1 MLELVAPVD
10 HKYEEPL
17 LEVRVTLPPWQK
29 VVGPPDVIVGV
40 DGKEFTVTTVEDEE
54 ALVQPLALVTCTV

>member
-1 MLELVAPVD
+1 MVAPVD
-10 HKYEEPL
+10 HKYDEPE

-29 VVGPPDVIVGV
+29 VVGPPDVIVGTA
-40 DGKEFTVTTVEDEE
+40 GKAFTLTLVADEE

>member
-17 LEVRVTLPPWQK
+17 LEVKVTFPPWQK
-29 VVGPPDVIVGV
+29 VVGPSGVIVGA
-40 DGKEFTVTTVEDEE
+40 DGG
-54 ALVQPLALVTCTV
+54 